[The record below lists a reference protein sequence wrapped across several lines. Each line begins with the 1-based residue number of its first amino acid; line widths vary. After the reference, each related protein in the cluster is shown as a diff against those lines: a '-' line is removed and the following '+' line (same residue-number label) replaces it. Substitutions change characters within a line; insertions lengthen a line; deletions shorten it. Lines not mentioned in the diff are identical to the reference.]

1 MGLEHKIKA
10 LENKIAI
17 DDLQEIYETCEKVIY
32 KNDKIKKRRYYSLLK
47 KHYLLKEEDLLKKI
61 ADAEAKLKNTY
72 ENFYDFK
79 KEYPKI
85 LATLQEIK
93 IKKIY
98 NTTINSK
105 NSMTVQE
112 LAKEYNMI
120 VKYEMS
126 YHEQNRLLKN
136 LIKNSMKYHKK
147 LNKTQNLFEKI
158 LDLKNLIESI
168 RVLEINSNL
177 NLFEMCPN
185 KRLNKFRKGVLCF
198 QKGEFKKAFRLLKNL
213 KIYGTILK
221 IFSRDSDNNSSLM
234 SD

>member
-47 KHYLLKEEDLLKKI
+47 KHYLLK
-61 ADAEAKLKNTY
+61 
-72 ENFYDFK
+72 
-79 KEYPKI
+79 
-85 LATLQEIK
+85 
-93 IKKIY
+93 
-98 NTTINSK
+98 K